1 MIGPD
6 ILSSLKEIDGVYGS
20 FVVDASGT
28 LVLRDLPAVID
39 NAGLREAGPRIAR
52 LWGAFPEDDSPEHVL
67 LEFASHQVFI
77 KKFEAGSL
85 CIFVPPSVNR
95 PALKMAA
102 NFQARWLEREMA
114 VAPAESLPPA
124 APESPPSSRGAS
136 LATERQLAESQATE
150 SEAIEAGGAEQF
162 AAEPAAKPDSPSPES
177 ALQKEAPKKKRG
189 SFFRRSS

>member
-6 ILSSLKEIDGVYGS
+6 VLSSLKDIDGVYGS

-102 NFQARWLEREMA
+102 NFLARWLDREML
-114 VAPAESLPPA
+114 VPPAESLPPSML
-124 APESPPSSRGAS
+124 ESPPSNGAS
-136 LATERQLAESQATE
+136 MAAENQLAERQAAE
-150 SEAIEAGGAEQF
+150 SPVPEAG
-162 AAEPAAKPDSPSPES
+162 AAEKLVADPAAKADSPRPES
-177 ALQKEAPKKKRG
+177 ALEKAAPKKKRG

>member
-6 ILSSLKEIDGVYGS
+6 VLSSLKDIDGVYGS

-52 LWGAFPEDDSPEHVL
+52 LWGAFPEDDAPEHVL

-102 NFQARWLEREMA
+102 NFLARWLEREMV
-114 VAPAESLPPA
+114 VAPAEPLPPP
-124 APESPPSSRGAS
+124 APESPPSSAGAS
-136 LATERQLAESQATE
+136 LAAERQLAERQATE
-150 SEAIEAGGAEQF
+150 SQALEAG
-162 AAEPAAKPDSPSPES
+162 AAEKLAADPAAKLDGTRPES
-177 ALQKEAPKKKRG
+177 APEKEAPKRKRG
-189 SFFRRSS
+189 SFFRRST